1 MKKSRLTTALDQKL
15 LDSLYGW
22 CYARTSGSAEAEELC
37 SDITF
42 AIVKSATRDPD
53 AELENAYAFIWQ
65 TARHVYADFA
75 ERKNRTAARTYQ
87 GDPDL
92 AMANMEDA
100 DTAADTDA
108 DEDDAEALSLILHRI
123 AFLSRIYREVMI
135 SFYLDG
141 LPVAEIARRQRT
153 SEGAVRERLRSARG
167 KIRDEVKEIMNIEE
181 KSTKTMDKPTAL
193 RRIDLSLWG
202 NGNPTWSDPRK
213 DIERQF
219 STHVIWLCRKKP
231 RTPKEISD
239 ELGVPMMYVEEE
251 CERQVYG
258 ENGKYGALR
267 RVDGGKYIINFPLL
281 DRDEFARGCDIYSEV
296 VPDAVKAIKAY
307 VSGHEREYLSFPYK
321 NKTVTL
327 PLVMWRQAPHMGYS
341 LGLEVERILDE
352 EYFRDA
358 EKPDRPFSVY
368 GYELTGQDFGWGNDT
383 ASVKNF
389 CGYRL
394 VEISNIYHHP
404 VIKPNFYCDYNIAN
418 DEALTLAVRAVD
430 GIDVNALSEN
440 EREQAAR
447 AIGEGYIYRDGNTL
461 YTKFLVVD
469 GEDIHKLYEVSDGLS
484 SILRP
489 FAGTIAERMAKFLRS
504 ALPPHLYGEYH
515 RANSL
520 FSGFV
525 CDTVINA
532 LIDCGTL
539 PPPEDGRLRE
549 YAYMM
554 TLYK

>member
-1 MKKSRLTTALDQKL
+1 MKKSHLTTELDQKL

-22 CYARTSGSAEAEELC
+22 CYARTSGSTEAEELC

-42 AIVKSATRDPD
+42 AIVKSANRDPD

-65 TARHVYADFA
+65 IARRVYADFS
-75 ERKNRTAARTYQ
+75 EKKHRTAARTYN

-92 AMANMEDA
+92 AILNMEDA
-100 DTAADTDA
+100 DTAADVDDA
-108 DEDDAEALSLILHRI
+108 DAEALSLILRRI

-141 LPVAEIARRQRT
+141 LPVAEIARRQHT
-153 SEGAVRERLRSARG
+153 SEGAIRERLRSARCR
-167 KIRDEVKEIMNIEE
+167 IRDEVKEIMNMEE

-193 RRIDLSLWG
+193 RRIDLSIWG

-213 DIERQF
+213 DIERQL
-219 STHVIWLCRKKP
+219 SVHVLWLCRKKP

-281 DRDEFARGCDIYSEV
+281 DRDEFARGCDIYGEV
-296 VPDAVKAIKAY
+296 VPDAVKAVKAY
-307 VSGHEREYLSFPYK
+307 VGEHVRDYLSFPYK

-327 PLVMWRQAPHMGYS
+327 PLVMWRQAPHIGYS
-341 LGLEVERILDE
+341 LGLEVERVLDE
-352 EYFRDA
+352 EYFSDT
-358 EKPDRPFSVY
+358 EKPDRPFSVW
-368 GYELTGQDFGWGNDT
+368 GFECTGQNVGWGNDT
-383 ASVKNF
+383 AAVKNF
-389 CGYRL
+389 CGYKL
-394 VEISNIYHHP
+394 VEISNIYHNP
-404 VIKPNFYCDYNIAN
+404 DIIANFYCDYNIAN

-430 GIDVNALSEN
+430 GIEVNALSEN

-447 AIGEGYIYRDGNTL
+447 AIEEGYIYRDGDTL
-461 YTKFLVVD
+461 YTKFLVIN
-469 GEDIHKLYEVSDGLS
+469 GEDKSRLYEVSDGLS
-484 SILRP
+484 SILHP
-489 FAGTIAERMAKFLRS
+489 FAKTIAERTAKLLRS

-520 FSGFV
+520 FSGFA
-525 CDTVINA
+525 CDAVVNA
-532 LIDCGTL
+532 LIDCCTL

-554 TLYK
+554 TLHK